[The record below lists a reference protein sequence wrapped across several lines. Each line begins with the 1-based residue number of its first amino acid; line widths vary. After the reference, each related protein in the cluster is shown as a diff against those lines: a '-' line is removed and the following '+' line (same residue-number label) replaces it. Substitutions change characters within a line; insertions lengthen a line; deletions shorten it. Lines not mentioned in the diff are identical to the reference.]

1 MGGMGEV
8 DCSWNFSNLF
18 CSWWVGS
25 LSSLWYHLFSL
36 EREREREG
44 GGERSVH
51 VSEEDALP
59 FTGSVCV

>member
-1 MGGMGEV
+1 MGEMGEV

-18 CSWWVGS
+18 CSWWVGIS
-25 LSSLWYHLFSL
+25 FFSL
-36 EREREREG
+36 VSFVFSGERER

-59 FTGSVCV
+59 FTGSVCMK